1 MWNWFAFAMGVVFFS
16 PVVLRWDVKPAQTRL
31 LSDDCGSLGFK
42 WALLYK
48 NTRPLYL
55 LPKRQT
61 SVCWLRWA
69 STENPIN
76 HLPGGLLWS
85 FSLTVPRYM
94 FLVLFTPFPL
104 TGCCAQSGTILGWSP
119 KSFFVEKLVS
129 DWKIVPDSE
138 TNWSLTGKSGD
149 GKHLQVLRTDWCK
162 TMNEFPSPS
171 LLSDSSNCIFP
182 F

>member
-48 NTRPLYL
+48 NTLPLYL